1 MLLMGLLTD
10 KQLVGLGESPREIY
24 NPGYNTS
31 VSEKTEEKIS
41 NNEEKRIYNSW
52 KEPKVSRATPYSSRN
67 SLEVLRLSSG
77 AAKEEGLSTDLEII
91 KDLESS
97 I

>member
-1 MLLMGLLTD
+1 MGLLTD

-31 VSEKTEEKIS
+31 VSEKPGEKIS
-41 NNEEKRIYNSW
+41 NNEEKRIYISW
-52 KEPKVSRATPYSSRN
+52 KEPKVDVATPYSPRN
-67 SLEVLRLSSG
+67 SLGVLRLSSG
-77 AAKEEGLSTDLEII
+77 AAKEEGLSTDLGIV